1 MKILLHIM
9 KQYTL
14 IELETYQA
22 VVEAGS
28 FHLAADRLS
37 TSAATVS
44 RRINSLE
51 SALGVRLLNRTTR
64 NINMTEAGEQ
74 YLDDVKNILTS
85 VECSEERI
93 REGKVDAKGELRIAA
108 PLSFGL
114 KHLSPI
120 LPLFMKSHP
129 NIHINLKL
137 EDSQTDLQ
145 AEGIDIAL
153 RIGSNIKD
161 SSLIATP
168 LCSIPIVICVSP
180 EYLNK
185 HDKPKTIDDIQKYNF
200 LGYSLAS
207 NNLQIRLGLNFE
219 PQIGFVANNGDV
231 IKEAAINGFG
241 ITALPLFMIE
251 DDLKNGKLVTIL
263 DDHEVEPETLYM
275 VRLSRRF
282 TPSKVT
288 AMVDYLKQN
297 FQN

>member
-1 MKILLHIM
+1 M
-9 KQYTL
+9 KQYSL

-28 FHLAADRLS
+28 FNLAADRLS

-64 NINMTEAGEQ
+64 NINLTEAGEQ

-93 REGKVDAKGELRIAA
+93 REGKTEARGELRIVA

-120 LPLFMKSHP
+120 LPSFMKSHP
-129 NIHINLKL
+129 NIYINLKL

-153 RIGSNIKD
+153 RIGHNIKD

-168 LCSIPIVICVSP
+168 LCSIPIAICTSP
-180 EYLNK
+180 DYINK
-185 HDKPKTIDDIQKYNF
+185 YGEPKSINDIQKYNF
-200 LGYSLAS
+200 LGYSLAT
-207 NNLQIRLGLNFE
+207 NNLYTRLGLNSE

-231 IKEAAINGFG
+231 LREAAINGFG
-241 ITALPLFMIE
+241 ITALPLFLIE
-251 DDLKNGKLVTIL
+251 DDLKSGELVSIF
-263 DDHEVEPETLYM
+263 DEHEIEPETLYV

-282 TPSKVT
+282 TPTKVDV
-288 AMVDYLKQN
+288 MVEYLRDN
-297 FQN
+297 FKN